1 MSRPRVL
8 ALDFDGV
15 IWDSAGECFE
25 VGWRAYKELF
35 GSDLSGPE
43 YRRHFLAGRPHA
55 RTGHDFFIILR
66 LLDGKPDFDL
76 LGVAPADFVQM
87 RTDLAEDAARFNAL
101 FYQLRNTYRDE
112 DFAAW
117 CSWQGPYPAMLALLE
132 RWEGRFD
139 GTALATT
146 KDQASAHALLMSS
159 GRDWPV
165 FGKEFSL
172 DKNAQILGIAQKYG
186 AEPSEVLF
194 VDDLLENLQQVAP
207 LGARTAM
214 AAWGYNTPESQ
225 QEARSLGFPVV
236 GVEGLER
243 IFEELIDEVRA

>member
-25 VGWRAYKELF
+25 VGWRAYQELF
-35 GSDLSGPE
+35 GSDLSGPQ
-43 YRRHFLAGRPHA
+43 YRQRFLTGRPHA

-76 LGVAPADFVQM
+76 LDVAPSDFVQM
-87 RTDLAEDAARFNAL
+87 RTDLAEDAARFNAR

-117 CSWQGPYPAMLALLE
+117 CSWQGPYPTMLALLE

-186 AEPSEVLF
+186 AEPEQVLF

-214 AAWGYNTPESQ
+214 AAWGYNTAESRE
-225 QEARSLGFPVV
+225 EARLLGFPVV
-236 GVEGLER
+236 DVEGLER
-243 IFEELIDEVRA
+243 LLQELFDEVRA